1 VDEEKKDSNLEA
13 GEDLEITQAAKELQQ
28 DLNQQAATLAPIIKG
43 ALDSQSALRS
53 ILGDR
58 SNLKLMSDLINSS
71 NMKVLQFFIDNA
83 AASKA
88 MRDSLSTISHMGL
101 PAITAPRP
109 ITSSYTPRAIPPS
122 PAVETVSALYA
133 VRRELAGMASQS
145 AAQVELTTAS
155 LGALKDVLDEL
166 KRSRESNRALV
177 RLTVGLVVLT
187 IGLLV
192 GAALAIPEVRDQV
205 GPAWNWLSSR
215 F

>member
-1 VDEEKKDSNLEA
+1 MDEEKTDPDSEL
-13 GEDLEITQAAKELQQ
+13 GPDLDVTQAAKQLER
-28 DLNQQAATLAPIIKG
+28 DINKQAATLAPIIKS
-43 ALDSQSALRS
+43 ALDSQAVLRS
-53 ILGDR
+53 VLGDG
-58 SNLKLMSDLINSS
+58 STLKLMRDLVNSS
-71 NMKVLQFFIDNA
+71 NMKVLQGFIDNA

-88 MRDSLSTISHMGL
+88 MRDSLSNISQMGL
-101 PAITAPRP
+101 HAITAPRP
-109 ITSSYTPRAIPPS
+109 ITTSYTPRAIPPS

-133 VRRELAGMASQS
+133 VRKDLAGMASQS

-205 GPAWNWLSSR
+205 GPSWHWLTSR

>member
-1 VDEEKKDSNLEA
+1 VDEEKTDPDSEL
-13 GEDLEITQAAKELQQ
+13 GPDLDVTQAAKQLER
-28 DLNQQAATLAPIIKG
+28 DINEQAATLAPIIKS
-43 ALDSQSALRS
+43 ALDSQAVLRS
-53 ILGDR
+53 VLGDG
-58 SNLKLMSDLINSS
+58 STLKLMRDLVNSS
-71 NMKVLQFFIDNA
+71 NMKVLQGFIDNA

-88 MRDSLSTISHMGL
+88 MRDSLSNISQMGL
-101 PAITAPRP
+101 HAITAPRP
-109 ITSSYTPRAIPPS
+109 ITTSYTPS

-133 VRRELAGMASQS
+133 VRKDLAGMASQS

-205 GPAWNWLSSR
+205 GPSWHWLTSR